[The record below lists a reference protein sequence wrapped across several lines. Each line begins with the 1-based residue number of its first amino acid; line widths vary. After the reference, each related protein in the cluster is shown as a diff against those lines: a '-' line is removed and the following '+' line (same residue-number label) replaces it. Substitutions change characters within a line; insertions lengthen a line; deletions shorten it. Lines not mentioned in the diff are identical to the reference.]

1 MVVQSV
7 LRKENHSVEEKA
19 AQSVEL
25 MGAKL
30 AERLVVLTVGPLVG
44 VKVEKTEFLLV
55 AMLAGSTVVWSAEQ

>member
-1 MVVQSV
+1 

-55 AMLAGSTVVWSAEQ
+55 AMLAGSTVVW